1 MELLMIYKISPCLP
15 APVPTEGGA
24 GRLTPL
30 CPPGQRPY
38 GPEAKEGERKGRNV
52 PTISRDR
59 IDFNQLLE
67 KIKKYGL
74 EQEWEKA
81 QKISQD

>member
-30 CPPGQRPY
+30 CLSMTGKGFPKRRKERAEMSQRFPAI
-38 GPEAKEGERKGRNV
+38 E
-52 PTISRDR
+52 
-59 IDFNQLLE
+59 
-67 KIKKYGL
+67 
-74 EQEWEKA
+74 
-81 QKISQD
+81 

>member
-15 APVPTEGGA
+15 A

-38 GPEAKEGERKGRNV
+38 GPAAKEGERKGKLLPC
-52 PTISRDR
+52 PTYLS
-59 IDFNQLLE
+59 
-67 KIKKYGL
+67 
-74 EQEWEKA
+74 WENLFA
-81 QKISQD
+81 PSHSSVEIC